1 MSHIFNHPDFQKLQ
15 FKFYT
20 HQNKKVILLIF
31 PYNPTFHNE
40 LKIYLKSMKWSR
52 TLNAWYVPNNTLYRN
67 LLNIPHPQI
76 GDNYI
81 PKLFEINK
89 NEFVKFR
96 NVLYLKAYSHNT
108 IATYLTEFAQLLL
121 LLKNYPVYNLTANR
135 INDYLLYCIHK
146 EKLSEALIHSRINA
160 IKAYF
165 KYVQNSS
172 IQLQTIVRPKK
183 IKQLPKVFSKP
194 DLNRIFNATLNIKH
208 ELLLKLVYG
217 MGLRVSEI
225 VRLKIEHVDLQRLSV
240 LIVNAKGK
248 KDRYVNFPTTVTNL
262 YNDYL
267 KLYQPHIYLFNGPQN
282 SQYSVRSAQNVFK
295 NALNRAKIYRNV
307 GIHSLR
313 HSFATH
319 LLEAGV
325 DIVFIQKLM
334 GHKNVKT
341 TEIYAQITS
350 KQLANIQSPLDDF

>member
-1 MSHIFNHPDFQKLQ
+1 MSKIHLFSSKL
-15 FKFYT
+15 
-20 HQNKKVILLIF
+20 
-31 PYNPTFHNE
+31 
-40 LKIYLKSMKWSR
+40 
-52 TLNAWYVPNNTLYRN
+52 
-67 LLNIPHPQI
+67 
-76 GDNYI
+76 
-81 PKLFEINK
+81 
-89 NEFVKFR
+89 
-96 NVLYLKAYSHNT
+96 
-108 IATYLTEFAQLLL
+108 
-121 LLKNYPVYNLTANR
+121 
-135 INDYLLYCIHK
+135 
-146 EKLSEALIHSRINA
+146 LSD
-160 IKAYF
+160 
-165 KYVQNSS
+165 Q
-172 IQLQTIVRPKK
+172 KK

-267 KLYQPHIYLFNGPQN
+267 KLYQPYIYLFNGPQN

>member
-1 MSHIFNHPDFQKLQ
+1 MSKIHLFSSKL
-15 FKFYT
+15 
-20 HQNKKVILLIF
+20 
-31 PYNPTFHNE
+31 
-40 LKIYLKSMKWSR
+40 
-52 TLNAWYVPNNTLYRN
+52 
-67 LLNIPHPQI
+67 
-76 GDNYI
+76 
-81 PKLFEINK
+81 
-89 NEFVKFR
+89 
-96 NVLYLKAYSHNT
+96 
-108 IATYLTEFAQLLL
+108 
-121 LLKNYPVYNLTANR
+121 
-135 INDYLLYCIHK
+135 
-146 EKLSEALIHSRINA
+146 LSD
-160 IKAYF
+160 
-165 KYVQNSS
+165 Q
-172 IQLQTIVRPKK
+172 KK

-325 DIVFIQKLM
+325 DIVLIQKLM

-350 KQLANIQSPLDDF
+350 KQLASIQSPLDDF